1 METTYT
7 EKLTPYC
14 LYRLLLY
21 LKKQISLKAIMDGV
35 LDFLKQLVDPESII
49 HYGGLYLLVFVVF
62 AETGLFI
69 GFFLPGD
76 SLLFT
81 AGLLCSTG
89 IILIHPFFLIVLII
103 IAAVAGNMVGY
114 SFGQKVGILLFTRKS
129 RFLFRQ
135 EHLVRAHDFYNKHGK
150 KTIIFSRFLPI
161 VRTFAPIIAGIVKLD
176 YYKFFIYSLVGAIG
190 WVSTLV
196 LTGYY
201 MGKYVPKTKDYLDY
215 IIIFLIVITS
225 IPFVFD
231 SIKKKIAKQRLKSD
245 QGNSSL

>member
-1 METTYT
+1 
-7 EKLTPYC
+7 
-14 LYRLLLY
+14 
-21 LKKQISLKAIMDGV
+21 MDGI

-49 HYGGLYLLVFVVF
+49 HYGGVYLLLFVVF
-62 AETGLFI
+62 AETGLFV

-89 IILIHPFFLIVLII
+89 IIEVHPFLLIVFII

-114 SFGQKVGILLFTRKS
+114 SFGKKVGVLLFRRKS
-129 RFLFRQ
+129 GFFFRQ
-135 EHLVRAHDFYNKHGK
+135 EHLVTAHEFYLKHGK

-161 VRTFAPIIAGIVKLD
+161 VRTFAPIVAGIVNLD
-176 YYKFFIYSLVGAIG
+176 YYKFFIYSLAGAIG
-190 WVSTLV
+190 WVGTLV

-201 MGKYVPKTKDYLDY
+201 MGIYIPETKDYLDY

-225 IPFVFD
+225 IPFVYN
-231 SIKKKIAKQRLKSD
+231 SIKKKIAKRTAKSEKI
-245 QGNSSL
+245 SL